1 MSDKIYN
8 KLKKII
14 RGVKRN
20 EDLAPYTTWKI
31 GGPAKYFWEPEADL
45 FPDVLLFCEK
55 NNIPVW
61 YLGRGSNVLID
72 SKGLNGLV
80 ICTKK
85 ALQEIQVEEEVITAQ
100 AGVPMP
106 KLSKFAAN
114 LGWGG
119 YEYLIGIPGTIGAG
133 IAINAGLT
141 AQGRKEIGDV
151 LIDVE
156 LMNKKGERWWEKK
169 ELLELGYRS
178 SNISARELFV
188 LSARFKATNHASDK
202 EIKHQTAKHLAE
214 RRRKQPLSKPTA
226 GSTFKQPKG
235 GKPAGWYIDRA
246 GLKGYQIGGAKVSEK
261 HANWI
266 ENVQS
271 ASSYDVLNICEKI
284 KNIVYEKY
292 NVLLEEEF
300 EYLNNNRYLT
310 S

>member
-1 MSDKIYN
+1 VSDKIYN

-14 RGVKRN
+14 PGVKRN

-31 GGPAKYFWEPEADL
+31 GGPAKYFWEPEAEFL
-45 FPDVLLFCEK
+45 PEVLLFCNE

-141 AQGRKEIGDV
+141 AHGRKEIGDV

-156 LMNKKGERWWEKK
+156 LMNKKGETWWEKK
-169 ELLELGYRS
+169 KELELGYRS
-178 SNISARELFV
+178 GNILARELFV
-188 LSARFKATNHASDK
+188 LRARFKATILASDK

-246 GLKGYQIGGAKVSEK
+246 GLKGYRVGGVSVSEK

-266 ENVQS
+266 ENDGS
-271 ASSYDVLNICEKI
+271 GSSDDVKKLILKIQNKVKEKFSV
-284 KNIVYEKY
+284 K
-292 NVLLEEEF
+292 LEQEVII
-300 EYLNNNRYLT
+300 L

>member
-14 RGVKRN
+14 PGVKRN

-31 GGPAKYFWEPEADL
+31 GGPAKYFWEPEAEFL
-45 FPDVLLFCEK
+45 PEVLLFCNE

-141 AQGRKEIGDV
+141 AHGRKEIGDV

-156 LMNKKGERWWEKK
+156 LMNKKGETWWEKK
-169 ELLELGYRS
+169 KELELGYRS
-178 SNISARELFV
+178 GNILARELFV
-188 LSARFKATNHASDK
+188 LRARFKATILASDK

-246 GLKGYQIGGAKVSEK
+246 GLKGYRVGGVSVSEK

-266 ENVQS
+266 ENDGS
-271 ASSYDVLNICEKI
+271 GSSDDVKKLILKIQNKVKEKFSV
-284 KNIVYEKY
+284 K
-292 NVLLEEEF
+292 LEQEVII
-300 EYLNNNRYLT
+300 L